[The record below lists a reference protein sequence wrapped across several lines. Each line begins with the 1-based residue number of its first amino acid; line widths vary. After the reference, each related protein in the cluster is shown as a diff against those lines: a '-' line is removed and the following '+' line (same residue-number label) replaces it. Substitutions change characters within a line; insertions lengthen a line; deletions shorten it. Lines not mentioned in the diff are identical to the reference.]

1 MRITTSFHRSATA
14 PGEFLVGPVESVTM
28 QITEAITA
36 LGLFSGQDVGRT
48 LSKIELAVE
57 GATADSC
64 TPLLHEYHAHHDA
77 LAAAGLV
84 KRLAGQ
90 VNVVVHALGILL
102 CLPEVLQPGEVI
114 ESISLGAGNTGKPF
128 DLETSHRVAEF
139 KFIAWQGGP
148 EAIRQNSLFKDFYYL
163 AEHDSSKSKHLY
175 VLGTEFPLRFL
186 NSRRAL
192 ESVLSKNVTFHN
204 EFRVKY
210 PGYQVVRD
218 YYLPRRSQVSIEDV
232 SAMVPGLTDELMV

>member
-1 MRITTSFHRSATA
+1 M
-14 PGEFLVGPVESVTM
+14 EFA
-28 QITEAITA
+28 EAIA
-36 LGLFSGQDVGRT
+36 AFNLFSCQDVGRT
-48 LSKIELAVE
+48 LSKIELAIE

-64 TPLLHEYHAHHDA
+64 TPLLREYHAQHDA
-77 LAAAGLV
+77 LTAAGLI

-90 VNVVVHALGILL
+90 VNVVIHALGILL
-102 CLPEVLQPGEVI
+102 CLPKVLQTDEVI

-128 DLETSHRVAEF
+128 DLETNHRVAEF
-139 KFIAWQGGP
+139 KFITWQGEP

-163 AEHDSSKSKHLY
+163 AEHDSSKSRHLY

-210 PGYQVVRD
+210 PDYQVVRD
-218 YYLPRRSQVSIEDV
+218 YYLPRRNQVSIEDM
-232 SAMVPGLTDELMV
+232 SAMVPGLTEELMV

>member
-1 MRITTSFHRSATA
+1 MELA
-14 PGEFLVGPVESVTM
+14 
-28 QITEAITA
+28 EAIAA
-36 LGLFSGQDVGRT
+36 LNSFSGEDLGRT
-48 LSKIELAVE
+48 LSRIELVIE

-64 TPLLHEYHAHHDA
+64 TSLLLEHHAQHDA

-90 VNVVVHALGILL
+90 VNVVIHALGILL
-102 CLPEVLQPGEVI
+102 CLPDVLQPGEVI

-128 DLETSHRVAEF
+128 DLETNRRVAEF

-163 AEHDSSKSKHLY
+163 AEYDSTKSKYLY
-175 VLGTEFPLRFL
+175 VLGTEFPLKFL

-192 ESVLSKNVTFHN
+192 KSVLSKNVTFHD
-204 EFRVKY
+204 EFRAKY
-210 PGYQVVRD
+210 PDYRVVRD
-218 YYLPRRSQVSIEDV
+218 YYLPRRSQVLIEDI
-232 SAMVPGLTDELMV
+232 SSMLPGLTGELLD